1 MRCPHCGY
9 VSFDVLTACRR
20 CANPLPQH
28 RRQGLAPPA
37 TRPEAGP
44 PSPVGIEE
52 ERARI
57 DEGDLTEGDVFEE
70 ELDLSRLTLP
80 AELHTALRPPVV
92 YGDFGRRAV
101 AALIDAPLL
110 FLLTVLAMILAS
122 LTAIG
127 GGTVGG
133 EVTRG
138 VTFLAIGAAI
148 AAALAVSLAYH
159 VLCWGHG
166 GQTPGMMLLGLQV
179 VRQDGEEIG
188 FTRAFLRWA
197 GYLLALLPLGL
208 GMLLVF
214 FEPRRRGLHDLL
226 AGTCVIRVGSES
238 KQ

>member
-1 MRCPHCGY
+1 M
-9 VSFDVLTACRR
+9 
-20 CANPLPQH
+20 
-28 RRQGLAPPA
+28 
-37 TRPEAGP
+37 
-44 PSPVGIEE
+44 
-52 ERARI
+52 
-57 DEGDLTEGDVFEE
+57 DEGYLTEGDVFEE

-80 AELHTALRPPVV
+80 AELLTALRPPVV
-92 YGDFGRRAV
+92 YGGFGRRAV

-138 VTFLAIGAAI
+138 VLFLALAA
-148 AAALAVSLAYH
+148 ALVAALAVSLAFH

-188 FTRAFLRWA
+188 FIRAFLRWV

-214 FEPRRRGLHDLL
+214 FQPRRRGLHDLL